1 MRTRF
6 KQSRNNWKIN
16 QLYSF
21 KNILMQRKKTH
32 AIGSS
37 KELQSE
43 LSNLNINRAAQLSRS
58 LVSTAVSHIG
68 Q

>member
-1 MRTRF
+1 
-6 KQSRNNWKIN
+6 
-16 QLYSF
+16 
-21 KNILMQRKKTH
+21 MQRKKTH